1 MKKYINNKDGM
12 ALYMVL
18 IIMTILMI
26 FASSLALFAYDS
38 LLSVRWMSNEKRA
51 YYLARAGIEAAS
63 YAYQVA
69 STESENYT
77 TSTNF
82 NNVNEFTK
90 IVAAARDGAANEDGS
105 APVKSNTIYAYYTG
119 KDGNGIYKGIE
130 FKTTGS
136 TEDIACIGSFVV
148 EIGKGIDLR
157 QERGTENDVYAEAS
171 YDVVAFKCTATC
183 GQTSSNMA
191 QSARRTRVV
200 YGYITEAEGAS
211 RLKLYDDYGVFNNS
225 SFTAD
230 EKTII
235 DIDDGEVYTMDG
247 DNRTLKGIIN
257 NINNFL
263 KGWVKDIAKSVTGFK
278 TEKEVQPYSQTV
290 GGDLIL
296 ELPAK
301 SKTIKAPGTV
311 IPLKNE
317 KGEEIDDGIVDHLYV
332 ILAGR
337 NIFVNAGIEAIP
349 EKTGFTIVALY
360 GDQIVVDGDI
370 TMEVYITNP
379 DAIANKNPITMGI
392 ASTRFRIGTVILGSS
407 TNTGSCSDPLSVSKG
422 CIQVDGKK
430 IDGVNKVF
438 FNGNVNLKVYTQ
450 GATTQTYRVFSAG
463 DVVYFYGGYKA
474 ADFKEDPNAT
484 DSNGTKGID
493 LLKFFI
499 DASLADLEGFEQNE
513 VTKRKLEQIKEF
525 YYGAEGNYEDGESY
539 VPYVTKD
546 KSTVLMRKIIVKET
560 AQSYLVD
567 GDIKNIPTIIQ
578 PSESAGAEIV
588 WGRPRHGDVWNNFE
602 KVS

>member
-1 MKKYINNKDGM
+1 MKKYLNNKDGM

-51 YYLARAGIEAAS
+51 YYLARAGVEAAS

-69 STESENYT
+69 STESENYS
-77 TSTNF
+77 TSSDF
-82 NNVNEFTK
+82 GSMDEFTQ
-90 IVAAARDGAANEDGS
+90 IVAAARDGATTKNADGTYT
-105 APVKSNTIYAYYTG
+105 APVKSNTIYAYYTAA
-119 KDGNGIYKGIE
+119 DGEGLYKGIE
-130 FKTTGS
+130 FKTTGN
-136 TEDIACIGSFVV
+136 TDDPACLGSFVV

-157 QERGTENDVYAEAS
+157 QERSTENDTYAEAS

-183 GQTSSNMA
+183 GASSSNIS
-191 QSARRTRVV
+191 QSSRRTSVV
-200 YGYITEAEGAS
+200 YGYIAEAESAT

-225 SFTAD
+225 SFTAE
-230 EKTII
+230 EKTYI
-235 DIDDGEVYTMDG
+235 DVDTGKTYDTSGEDK
-247 DNRTLKGIIN
+247 TLIGIIN

-263 KGWVKDIAKSVTGFK
+263 KGWVKDVIMDMTDFED
-278 TEKEVQPYSQTV
+278 TKEVQPYSKTV

-296 ELPAK
+296 ETPAK

-311 IPLKNE
+311 IPLKDEDGNVY
-317 KGEEIDDGIVDHLYV
+317 DDGIVDHLYV
-332 ILAGR
+332 VMAGK
-337 NIFVNAGIEAIP
+337 NIFVNAGIDATP
-349 EKTGFTIVALY
+349 EKTGFTVVGLY
-360 GDQIVVDGDI
+360 GDQIVIDGDI

-379 DAIANKNPITMGI
+379 DAIASKNPITMGI
-392 ASTRFRIGTVILGSS
+392 AASRFRIGTVILGSS
-407 TNTGSCSDPLSVSKG
+407 TSSGSCKDPLSASQG
-422 CIQVDGKK
+422 GIQVDGEK

-474 ADFKEDPNAT
+474 ADYSESTDGETAT
-484 DSNGTKGID
+484 DANGTKGID

-499 DASLADLEGFEQNE
+499 DASLADLEGFEQNS
-513 VTKRKLEQIKEF
+513 VTKGKLEQIKEF
-525 YYGAEGNYEDGESY
+525 YYGADSSYQSY
-539 VPYVTKD
+539 VTD
-546 KSTVLMRKIIVKET
+546 DTVLMRKIIVKET
-560 AQSYLVD
+560 TDSYLVD

-578 PSESAGAEIV
+578 PSEGAGAEIV

>member
-1 MKKYINNKDGM
+1 
-12 ALYMVL
+12 
-18 IIMTILMI
+18 MTL
-26 FASSLALFAYDS
+26 ATSLALFAYDS

-69 STESENYT
+69 ATESENYT

-82 NNVNEFTK
+82 SNVNEFTK
-90 IVAAARDGAANEDGS
+90 IVAAARDGAANSDGS

-119 KDGNGIYKGIE
+119 EDGNGIYKGIE

-136 TEDIACIGSFVV
+136 TEDTACIGSFVV

-157 QERGTENDVYAEAS
+157 QERGSENDVYAEAS

-191 QSARRTRVV
+191 QSARRTRTV

-225 SFTAD
+225 SFTAE
-230 EKTII
+230 EKTYI
-235 DIDDGEVYTMDG
+235 DVDTGKTYDTSG
-247 DNRTLKGIIN
+247 DNKTLIGIIN

-263 KGWVKDIAKSVTGFK
+263 KGWVKDVIMDMTDFED
-278 TEKEVQPYSQTV
+278 TKEVQPYSKTV

-296 ELPAK
+296 ETPAK

-311 IPLKNE
+311 IPLKDAN
-317 KGEEIDDGIVDHLYV
+317 GNVIDDGIVDHLYV

-379 DAIANKNPITMGI
+379 DAIASKNPITMAI
-392 ASTRFRIGTVILGSS
+392 ASSRFRIGTVILGSS
-407 TNTGSCSDPLSVSKG
+407 TNTGSCADPLTVNQG

-450 GATTQTYRVFSAG
+450 GATTQTYRMFSAG

-474 ADFKEDPNAT
+474 ADYSESTDGETAT
-484 DSNGTKGID
+484 DANGTKGID

-499 DASLADLEGFEQNE
+499 DASLADLEGFEQNS
-513 VTKRKLEQIKEF
+513 VTKEKLEQIKEF
-525 YYGAEGNYEDGESY
+525 YYGADSSYQSY
-539 VPYVTKD
+539 VTD
-546 KSTVLMRKIIVKET
+546 DTVLMRKIIVKET
-560 AQSYLVD
+560 TASYLVD